1 MSEQLSAKGAGL
13 KNLCDS
19 IAKAVYDSIKDM
31 VGTPEGGLMVKMGAD
46 GTPTKIIDRMAEDTI
61 LSMLKTSGHGFR
73 VLSEE
78 IGEVQ
83 IGEKPEYL
91 IHLDPLD
98 GTFNAIMG
106 IPFYAVSIFISA
118 GDCRFGYVC
127 DLAKG
132 TKYYA
137 EKGRGAYS
145 EPGGRLRVSGTSSLK
160 DFSISAYT
168 IRPNTARIVGIGD
181 KVRRI
186 RTLGSTSLEMSLVA
200 SGRLDAFVDLRGM
213 LRIVDV
219 AAGKLILEEAGG
231 IITDADG
238 KKLELNGEGS
248 DNGNVN
254 VNGDG
259 DGNGKGNSDMW
270 QRTDLIG
277 SNGLF
282 HAELLRLIGGG
293 GH

>member
-13 KNLCDS
+13 KKLCDS
-19 IAKAVYDSIKDM
+19 ISKAVYDSIKEM
-31 VGTPEGGLMVKMGAD
+31 VGTPESGLMVKMGAD
-46 GTPTKIIDRMAEDTI
+46 GTPTKSIDCVAENTI
-61 LSMLKTSGHGFR
+61 LSLLKATGHGFR

-83 IGEKPEYL
+83 IGDGSEYL

-98 GTFNAIMG
+98 GTFNAIRG
-106 IPFYAVSIFISA
+106 IPFYAVSIFLSA

-137 EKGRGAYS
+137 EKGRGAYA
-145 EPGGRLRVSGTSSLK
+145 EPGGRLRVSGTSNLK

-168 IRPNTARIVGIGD
+168 LRPNTSRIVSIGD

-186 RTLGSTSLEMSLVA
+186 RTLGSTSLEMALVA

-231 IITDADG
+231 TITDANG
-238 KKLELNGEGS
+238 KKLELNGSGS
-248 DNGNVN
+248 GSGSGNGNCN
-254 VNGDG
+254 DS
-259 DGNGKGNSDMW
+259 GNGGGMW

-282 HAELLRLIGGG
+282 HAELLSLIGGDY
-293 GH
+293 H